1 MENVWCRGWAKGL
14 LVGALAAVMVAGTAS
29 AAQAGV
35 DPSLAPGSHLPA
47 TAVKPMNCPSIP
59 STADDN
65 ILRILRDIGNQR
77 GVNDRVRLAEFETAW
92 VESHANN
99 LPCGDQDSIGVFQQ
113 RPSQGWGTYDQIMDP
128 YYATNKFLDYA
139 IPNAANNPGWTAGQV
154 SQSVQRSEFPD
165 RYDQAQ
171 GIAQDLINRSW
182 GL

>member
-1 MENVWCRGWAKGL
+1 MENVLGRGL
-14 LVGALAAVMVAGTAS
+14 LVGALAAAMIAGAAG
-29 AAQAGV
+29 AAQAGE
-35 DPSLAPGSHLPA
+35 AGSHIPA
-47 TAVKPMNCPSIP
+47 TVVKPMNCPSIP

-77 GVNDRVRLAEFETAW
+77 GVDDRVRLAEFETAW

-128 YYATNKFLDYA
+128 YYSTNKFLDYA
-139 IPNAANNPGWTAGQV
+139 IPTAADNPWMTAGQV
-154 SQSVQRSEFPD
+154 AQAVQRSEFPD
-165 RYDQAQ
+165 RYDQSQ
-171 GIAQDLINRSW
+171 GIAQDLIARSW

>member
-1 MENVWCRGWAKGL
+1 M
-14 LVGALAAVMVAGTAS
+14 GALAAALVGGTAA

-35 DPSLAPGSHLPA
+35 DPALAAGTHRPA
-47 TAVKPMNCPSIP
+47 TVVRPLDCSSIP

-65 ILRILRDIGNQR
+65 ILRILRDVGNQR
-77 GVNDRVRLAEFETAW
+77 GVDDRVRLAEFETAW

-139 IPNAANNPGWTAGQV
+139 IPTAADNTWMTAGQV
-154 SQSVQRSEFPD
+154 AQAVQRSEYPD
-165 RYDQAQ
+165 RYDEAQ
-171 GIAQDLINRSW
+171 GIAQDMINRSW